1 MSAALDNAPD
11 LAVGDLFGSSMA
23 NMAIL
28 AIVDLIGRHHVWPRV
43 EIGHA
48 RVASIA
54 IALTAMATLGVLTPP
69 GLTLGWV
76 GVDTV
81 VIAAAYIAAVA
92 WIRRSPVNRFAGG
105 EVLPTPTGWTRPSR
119 GELRPIIGRFL
130 AATAVIVVSAPLLAH
145 SGKEIADASGLGQT
159 FVGTA
164 LVAASTSLPELVA
177 SVAAVRIGAHDLAVG
192 NLFGSNAFNMVAL
205 LFTDVAY
212 TKGPL
217 LAAVD
222 PSQAVAGLG
231 AILLM
236 ALAVTAIVHGTETR
250 VRRLEPDALLVLVV
264 YAGALFAVFRA

>member
-1 MSAALDNAPD
+1 M
-11 LAVGDLFGSSMA
+11 
-23 NMAIL
+23 
-28 AIVDLIGRHHVWPRV
+28 
-43 EIGHA
+43 
-48 RVASIA
+48 
-54 IALTAMATLGVLTPP
+54 
-69 GLTLGWV
+69 
-76 GVDTV
+76 
-81 VIAAAYIAAVA
+81 
-92 WIRRSPVNRFAGG
+92 
-105 EVLPTPTGWTRPSR
+105 LPTPTGWTRPSR